1 MDRDAWCAAI
11 HEVAELDMTEWM
23 NWTELKYV
31 KEILRDLKWETDKSA
46 IMVRGFHI
54 LQSVMDRQDRQKI
67 SEYKEDLNSTINKL
81 DIIDINE
88 YFIPKQQNTH

>member
-31 KEILRDLKWETDKSA
+31 KEILRDLKWETDKCTV
-46 IMVRGFHI
+46 MV
-54 LQSVMDRQDRQKI
+54 QKFNNPLATNETENKDI
-67 SEYKEDLNSTINKL
+67 EECKKKKNLSTNR
-81 DIIDINE
+81 N
-88 YFIPKQQNTH
+88 

>member
-1 MDRDAWCAAI
+1 
-11 HEVAELDMTEWM
+11 
-23 NWTELKYV
+23 
-31 KEILRDLKWETDKSA
+31 
-46 IMVRGFHI
+46 MVRGFHT

-88 YFIPKQQNTH
+88 YLQ

>member
-1 MDRDAWCAAI
+1 
-11 HEVAELDMTEWM
+11 
-23 NWTELKYV
+23 
-31 KEILRDLKWETDKSA
+31 
-46 IMVRGFHI
+46 MVRGFHT

-88 YFIPKQQNTH
+88 YFIPKQQNTHSIWQNVHQY